1 MKYEIKNATAYY
13 TGGGIYIYRGQ
24 LTNGLYFSTCDTWES
39 IVLCDADADTEE
51 ADYMEFYDVHTVQE
65 LTDKAYTKL
74 FNNIISWIVKHKP
87 EGNYDSGE
95 LIHRTIN

>member
-1 MKYEIKNATAYY
+1 MKYEIEKATAYY

-65 LTDKAYTKL
+65 LTGKAYEKL
-74 FNNIISWIVKHKP
+74 FNKIIIWITENTP
-87 EGNYDSGE
+87 RGNYQPDE
-95 LIHRTIN
+95 LNQRRK